1 MPATIHAQEA
11 PALPHSKIDIHV
23 ADESGVLSENAR
35 QGLIDQTGNI
45 DFPASVQKVVYV
57 LIPGSSDNFN
67 DDALD
72 WAGHSMPELVPD
84 GTGKGAAWAN
94 GALLLGVGTETRTN
108 GVYCGN
114 DVCQDLD
121 IFEGPH
127 LDASLEAMKDS
138 FRRGNFANGLVEG
151 AKAAADPELGVSDP
165 YGLDSFFDSLE
176 RRLDELA
183 NEAAQQTEEEKK
195 AELDP
200 LLAEEKARENRNVAI
215 GVGAVGVGAAG
226 AGAVAWQRRRQQLTA
241 TAKEQFSELSTRYS
255 ELAHRLNELDIR
267 AHSLCSPLANAE
279 LREQWTTIRDDF
291 LSIDKHIDALGLTQ
305 ASEDSDF
312 YAKHKQI
319 ANAHETLE
327 SMSNA
332 EENINL
338 MFDLENGDRV
348 KRERE
353 LRSIKRDVSEALFA
367 VRNAEAIRQLKNVD
381 AQVDPLLHALDAP
394 DFMDRFAR
402 IVSDQAHALDLT
414 ARDMEHLD
422 REAHREELP
431 ALGNADWRPGF
442 AYSNWVPYYLLAAW
456 HSADMRKSG
465 TSSSRG
471 TSTPNFTDFAKTSFR
486 DGILITIA
494 NSLSE
499 QKDPTIDEKTRKKQ
513 EKAARRRARRS
524 STRTSF
530 SSGFSGGGGSSS
542 W

>member
-11 PALPHSKIDIHV
+11 PAPPQSTIDIHV
-23 ADESGVLSENAR
+23 ADESGELSANAR
-35 QGLIDQTGNI
+35 QGIIDQTANI
-45 DFPASVQKVVYV
+45 DFPDSVRKVVYV

-72 WAGHSMPELVPD
+72 WAGRSMPELVPD
-84 GTGKGAAWAN
+84 GTGKGSAWAN
-94 GALLLGVGTETRTN
+94 GVLILGVGTETRKN

-127 LDASLEAMKDS
+127 LDASLESMKDS

-151 AKAAADPELGVSDP
+151 AKTAADPERGASEFP
-165 YGLDSFFDSLE
+165 GLDSFFDSLE
-176 RRLDELA
+176 RKLDELA
-183 NEAAQQTEEEKK
+183 GEAAQEAEKEK
-195 AELDP
+195 NAELDP
-200 LLAEEKARENRNVAI
+200 LLAEEKARENRNAKI
-215 GVGAVGVGAAG
+215 GFGVVGVGAAG
-226 AGAVAWQRRRQQLTA
+226 AGAVAWQRRKKKLTA
-241 TAKEQFSELSTRYS
+241 TAKEQFSELSSRYS

-267 AHSLCSPLANAE
+267 AHSLSSPLANAE
-279 LREQWTTIRDDF
+279 LREQWAAIRDDF
-291 LSIDKHIDALGLTQ
+291 LSLDNRFDALGLTQ
-305 ASEDSDF
+305 TSEDSEF
-312 YAKHKQI
+312 YAKYKQI
-319 ANAHETLE
+319 ASVHETLE

-338 MFDLENGDRV
+338 MFDLENGDQV

-353 LRSIKRDVSEALFA
+353 LRSIQRDISEALFA
-367 VRNAEAIRQLKNVD
+367 VHNAEAIRQLKNVD
-381 AQVDPLLHALDAP
+381 EQVVPLLQELDAP

-431 ALGNADWRPGF
+431 ALDNADWRPGF
-442 AYSNWVPYYLLAAW
+442 AYSNWVPYYLLATW
-456 HSADMRKSG
+456 HSADMRKTG
-465 TSSSRG
+465 ASSSRG
-471 TSTPNFTDFAKTSFR
+471 TPAPNFTNFAKPMGL
-486 DGILITIA
+486 DGVLFTIA
-494 NSLSE
+494 NSLRE
-499 QKDPTIDEKTRKKQ
+499 QEDPTIDEKTRKKQ

-524 STRTSF
+524 STRTNYR
-530 SSGFSGGGGSSS
+530 SGFSGGGGSSS